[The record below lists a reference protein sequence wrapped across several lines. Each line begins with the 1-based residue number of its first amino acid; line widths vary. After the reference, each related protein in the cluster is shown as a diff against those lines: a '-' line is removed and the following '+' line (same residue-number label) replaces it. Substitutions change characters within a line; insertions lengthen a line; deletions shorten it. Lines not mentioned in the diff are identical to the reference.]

1 MSNGSLKNCPICKSD
16 DSVVVRDSALAIYR
30 CVSCDHAF
38 GLMPDARKEKYDEDY
53 FLKTHKNYFENP
65 DIKMFDLIY
74 SEVLRFLGNGDM
86 KLLDAGCGRG
96 AFLRYV
102 KSRRSDARLSG
113 VDLIDNEGPAINFVK
128 GDALT
133 ADLGSGFD
141 VVCSL
146 AVIEHIEKPA
156 IFVGR
161 LKDALK
167 AGGVM
172 AVMTIDENSF
182 IFRLARF
189 LNRLGVSRPYRRLY
203 DTHNLQYFTVRSL
216 KKLMISSDLEMLAH
230 KKHNYSL
237 KAVDVPADNAFAA
250 AAYTLATGALFA
262 LSAPFK
268 GQILQTIVCRKRG

>member
-1 MSNGSLKNCPICKSD
+1 MSNTLSENCPICKSD
-16 DSVVVRDSALAIYR
+16 DSVVVRDRALAIYR
-30 CVSCDHAF
+30 CVSCDHVF
-38 GLMPDARKEKYDEDY
+38 GIMPEARKEKYSEDY

-65 DIKMFDLIY
+65 DLGMFESIY
-74 SEVLRFLGNGDM
+74 SEVLRFLGDGDI

-102 KSRRSDARLSG
+102 KSRRANVRLSG
-113 VDLIDNEGPAINFVK
+113 VDLTDNEDSAISFVK
-128 GDALT
+128 GDLLT

-141 VVCSL
+141 AVCSL

-156 IFVGR
+156 IFISR
-161 LKDALK
+161 LKEALK

-172 AVMTIDENSF
+172 AVMTIDENSL

-189 LNRLGVSRPYRRLY
+189 LNRLGVRQPYRRLY
-203 DTHNLQYFTVRSL
+203 DTHNLQYFTARSL
-216 KKLMISSDLEMLAH
+216 EKLMTSRGLEILAH

-250 AAYTLATGALFA
+250 AVYILATGALFA

-268 GQILQTIVCRKRG
+268 GQILQTIICRKKG